1 MVVSHEN
8 ALMLFS
14 NLSLVAMSYYMMMAA
29 AVEERTGYR
38 HDLVGCF
45 SFDISLKQRL
55 QQAQYSFNGTQSK
68 LFEAHGSMKT

>member
-38 HDLVGCF
+38 HDLVDV
-45 SFDISLKQRL
+45 SLLISRL
-55 QQAQYSFNGTQSK
+55 SSVYNKRNIASMAYNLSSSK
-68 LFEAHGSMKT
+68 LMAP